1 MSDQEIQIMNALRE
15 DMVID
20 ITTVG
25 RRSGQLRRIEIWF
38 HNLNDEL
45 YLTGLPGPRSWA
57 ANLLSNPEFVFHL
70 KESVRMD
77 IPGIAQPI
85 SEENK
90 RQQILSE
97 LLEKMKLP
105 PERSDLDQ
113 WVAGSPLFRL
123 ELDIS
128 SAKRSDITP

>member
-1 MSDQEIQIMNALRE
+1 MSDQKTQIVNALKE

-25 RRSGQLRRIEIWF
+25 RKSGQLRRIEIWF
-38 HNLNDEL
+38 HNWNNEL

-57 ANLLSNPEFVFHL
+57 ANLLTNPEFMFHL

-77 IPGIAQPI
+77 IPGNAQPI
-85 SEENK
+85 SDKDE
-90 RQQILSE
+90 RQQILSV

-105 PERSDLDQ
+105 PERSDLNQ

-128 SAKRSDITP
+128 AAKRSDI